1 MHLTHYTEEKSNQGN
16 FHFSLSKDGNE
27 MITQNQFQ
35 SDLNNVLA
43 WMRDAGIM
51 QKILKDASRAGQV
64 PRKQREEGIKALS
77 ILRHVL

>member
-1 MHLTHYTEEKSNQGN
+1 
-16 FHFSLSKDGNE
+16 
-27 MITQNQFQ
+27 MITQIPFQ

-64 PRKQREEGIKALS
+64 PRKRREEGIQALS
-77 ILRHVL
+77 ILRHVLWHL

>member
-1 MHLTHYTEEKSNQGN
+1 
-16 FHFSLSKDGNE
+16 
-27 MITQNQFQ
+27 MITKNQFQ

-64 PRKQREEGIKALS
+64 PRKQREEGIQALS